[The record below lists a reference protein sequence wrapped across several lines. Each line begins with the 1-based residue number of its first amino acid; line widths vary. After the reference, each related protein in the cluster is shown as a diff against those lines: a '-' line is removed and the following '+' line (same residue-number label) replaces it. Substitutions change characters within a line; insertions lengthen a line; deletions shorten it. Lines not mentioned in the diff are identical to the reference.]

1 MVKRRKGPPARSSAV
16 RRNPERAEMVTESR
30 PPENVSEP
38 ENDVPAL
45 ETEVHTAS
53 VHDALLETV
62 SADALEAGTGQH
74 ATEDLPPQD
83 LSPQDLPPQDFTA
96 QDAPVQDSAVYEPVE
111 AAETVE
117 AITDEAEPAAVMQ
130 PPEALEATPDAIAIP
145 DVTPEPEAVPAAGT
159 IPEAVAVAAI
169 ETIPASVALPVAV
182 TPDAILRPT
191 TASFDV
197 IGEITEV
204 NATILA
210 FLRNEGSAAMAHWQS
225 LSGAK
230 TPADAIRIQV
240 DEMQRAADA
249 SLTCFNVLARRA
261 GRLAVGM
268 GRA

>member
-38 ENDVPAL
+38 ENDVLAL

-53 VHDALLETV
+53 VHDVLLETV
-62 SADALEAGTGQH
+62 STEALEAGTGLH
-74 ATEDLPPQD
+74 AAEDSPPQGA
-83 LSPQDLPPQDFTA
+83 PA
-96 QDAPVQDSAVYEPVE
+96 QDAAVHEPVE

-117 AITDEAEPAAVMQ
+117 VIT
-130 PPEALEATPDAIAIP
+130 
-145 DVTPEPEAVPAAGT
+145 
-159 IPEAVAVAAI
+159 AAI

-261 GRLAVGM
+261 GRLAAGM